1 MLEGILEQY
10 KQYDSRFY
18 NLTNLVVSPMAQR
31 AGVGSALLQDFV
43 AVADAADLPCY
54 LESTPTA
61 EALYRRFGFV
71 NFGGRVSCGPGDAM
85 VLQPMRRPAKSE
97 SADLLGLRI
106 MPAKEADVL
115 DLANMHNASFA
126 DDAFMR
132 LIWGRTAR
140 DEFDREL
147 SKDFSRRRA
156 HVQKGIA
163 PGFGTPVGMTLA
175 FVVDTQAE
183 RGRDGTI
190 PEEEAEEHLPGT
202 DVGLFKEFMTML
214 NRVRAAYRER
224 DSRFYHLEILAVHPD
239 FQRKGFGQA
248 LLESVLL
255 AADRDNL
262 PVYLEASA
270 MGAGLYRK
278 HGFVECAARASCG
291 PDGIISVLPMRRP
304 AQGQA

>member
-1 MLEGILEQY
+1 
-10 KQYDSRFY
+10 
-18 NLTNLVVSPMAQR
+18 
-31 AGVGSALLQDFV
+31 
-43 AVADAADLPCY
+43 
-54 LESTPTA
+54 
-61 EALYRRFGFV
+61 
-71 NFGGRVSCGPGDAM
+71 
-85 VLQPMRRPAKSE
+85 
-97 SADLLGLRI
+97 

-163 PGFGTPVGMTLA
+163 PGFGTPDGMTLA

-224 DSRFYHLEILAVHPD
+224 DSRFYREYYLPTSTDLGNILSLICPQKNIACTAVISPRSRD
-239 FQRKGFGQA
+239 PRRPSRFSAQRIRP
-248 LLESVLL
+248 S
-255 AADRDNL
+255 
-262 PVYLEASA
+262 
-270 MGAGLYRK
+270 
-278 HGFVECAARASCG
+278 AARICPPCSG
-291 PDGIISVLPMRRP
+291 PRQLARLPRSER
-304 AQGQA
+304 